1 MPERVLIVD
10 DDPLLLASLRR
21 QFRRRLDLDTAASGE
36 EGIRA
41 VRERGPFAVVVTDYC
56 MPRMNGVE
64 FLKQVRQLAPET
76 VRVLLTGSADLNA
89 AVRAV
94 NEGNIFRFL
103 LKPCPAA
110 SLQEVLEE
118 GFRQFRR
125 TRKERKFSR
134 RTRRWLAEAMEVQQ
148 GFFPSGGNR
157 ETGLDIAG
165 RSCFCDPTGG
175 DYYDYFDVCREGR
188 RRVVL
193 AVGDVSDHGLPSA
206 LLMASARAFLRE
218 AAAHAAGAAAVVS
231 EVNRQFSRDVHTSG
245 RFMTLFYAEIE
256 PDSRRLTWV
265 RAGHEPAWLYDPEKD
280 RFEDLAGEGGLPL
293 GVLPEAGYAE
303 YQRGYCPGEILL
315 VATDGI
321 WEAQNRE
328 GACFGKAILKDL
340 VRAHAHRGAA
350 EILGAVLEELERF
363 LCPLAI
369 QDDATLLVARLEV

>member
-1 MPERVLIVD
+1 MAERVLIVD

-21 QFRRRLDLDTAASGE
+21 QFRHRLDLDTAESGE

-41 VRERGPFAVVVTDYC
+41 LRERGPFAVVVTDYC
-56 MPRMNGVE
+56 MPQMNGVE

-76 VRVLLTGSADLNA
+76 VRVLLTGSADLSA

-103 LKPCPAA
+103 LKPCPAE

-118 GFRQFRR
+118 GLRQFRR
-125 TRKERKFSR
+125 SRKERKFTR

-148 GFFPSGGNR
+148 GFFPSAGNR
-157 ETGLDIAG
+157 DAGLDVAG
-165 RSCFCDPTGG
+165 RSCFCAPTGG

-206 LLMASARAFLRE
+206 LLMAGARAFLRE

-256 PDSRRLTWV
+256 PDARRLTWV
-265 RAGHEPAWLYDPEKD
+265 RAGHEPAWLYDPAQD
-280 RFEDLAGEGGLPL
+280 RFEELAGEGGLPL
-293 GVLPEAGYAE
+293 GVLSEASYDE
-303 YQRGYCPGEILL
+303 SRRDYTPGQILL
-315 VATDGI
+315 VATDGV
-321 WEAQNRE
+321 WEAQNRRGE
-328 GACFGKAILKDL
+328 CFGKAILREL
-340 VRAHAHRGAA
+340 VRRHAHRPAE
-350 EILGAVLEELERF
+350 EILEAVLGNLERF
-363 LCPLAI
+363 LHPLAI
-369 QDDATLLVARLEV
+369 QDDATLLVARLEA